1 MVAPLASCSL
11 TRNKDRLEAY
21 LSDLLRSEVQAVGWR
36 EFDEFVICRESTPL
50 CRITKKVKVR
60 VARQRLPHFML
71 QIAPTVVD
79 VEVPSFVRVLDHVTY
94 TYLRT
99 RLSALQPSKLAN
111 MSTILDASSKLG
123 DYIVK
128 GWVRSSYALTSLPS
142 HFIPPSRLLQM
153 QHAHPP
159 RVLVTALL

>member
-1 MVAPLASCSL
+1 
-11 TRNKDRLEAY
+11 
-21 LSDLLRSEVQAVGWR
+21 
-36 EFDEFVICRESTPL
+36 
-50 CRITKKVKVR
+50 
-60 VARQRLPHFML
+60 ML

>member
-1 MVAPLASCSL
+1 LVAPLASCSL

-36 EFDEFVICRESTPL
+36 EFDEFLICRESTPL
-50 CRITKKVKVR
+50 CRITKRVKAR
-60 VARQRLPHFML
+60 VARQRLLHFML
-71 QIAPTVVD
+71 QIRSD
-79 VEVPSFVRVLDHVTY
+79 SCRRGSSKFRS
-94 TYLRT
+94 
-99 RLSALQPSKLAN
+99 RLGSRDLYVSQGARWGCQPSKLAS